1 MTEEIRCVIRV
12 ARLAGRSFS
21 VGRDVEESCE
31 ERDRDRGREIR
42 GAGKWVAR
50 SMTVTE
56 EGRYDVL
63 R

>member
-1 MTEEIRCVIRV
+1 MSYEVRD
-12 ARLAGRSFS
+12 AREG
-21 VGRDVEESCE
+21 SCE